1 MTFDIRHSFTP
12 SIRVGFPLKM
22 HLSFV
27 SHSELERDV
36 IELQEQA
43 RITARAN
50 PILLDAVE
58 EKAAL
63 LRKAGEGLAELH
75 G

>member
-1 MTFDIRHSFTP
+1 
-12 SIRVGFPLKM
+12 M